1 MTSAAKVRANRAN
14 ALRSTGPKS
23 GLGKSLVARNATKHG
38 IFAKL
43 PVVSGECADEWGE
56 HRHGVIASLRPVG
69 VLELALAEQ
78 VALVLWRLR
87 RLHRHEIAIT
97 STAVADSALPPRN
110 PFPALGQFDR
120 SGSTAENDLVWLR
133 GEFQMVRSNLRV
145 FAECAEL
152 VKRFSASTSEV
163 VAWEH
168 ADVILRWAQSV
179 VLDYPVREAESPL
192 VSAPE
197 FVKAL
202 GLSCGTAREH
212 QWTIALLQKA
222 VEFLAGTVPVPT
234 MELVTRLRVELE
246 AKAASCS
253 REMTRLGG
261 EVTAVQRRQE
271 ECHERAAGA
280 ALLPSTADL
289 DRIMKYERHLQTTL
303 VVLLRE
309 LERLQAASV
318 RTATGRS

>member
-1 MTSAAKVRANRAN
+1 M
-14 ALRSTGPKS
+14 
-23 GLGKSLVARNATKHG
+23 KHG

-43 PVVSGECADEWGE
+43 PVVVGECAEEWEE
-56 HRHGVIASLRPVG
+56 HRRGVVTSLRPVG
-69 VLELALAEQ
+69 ALELVLAEQ
-78 VALVLWRLR
+78 VALALWRLR
-87 RLHRHEIAIT
+87 RLHHHEIAIT

-110 PFPALGQFDR
+110 PFPALGRFDR
-120 SGSTAENDLVWLR
+120 SGSTAENDLTWLR
-133 GEFQMVRSNLRV
+133 GEYQSARTNLRL

-152 VKRFSASTSEV
+152 VKRLSSSTSEV

-179 VLDYPVREAESPL
+179 VLDYPVRETESPL
-192 VSAPE
+192 VSAAE
-197 FVKAL
+197 FVNAL
-202 GLSCGTAREH
+202 GLSGGTAREH

-234 MELVTRLRVELE
+234 VELVARLRVELE

-280 ALLPSTADL
+280 ALIPSTADL
-289 DRIMKYERHLQTTL
+289 DRITKYERHLQTTL
-303 VVLLRE
+303 AVLLRE
-309 LERLQAASV
+309 LERLQEAGV
-318 RTATGRS
+318 RAATGRV